1 MKKLIPPI
9 LPDSVAP
16 NDIQLAHS
24 KKLLNTI
31 IDRIHE
37 QGGWIDF
44 ATFMNM
50 VLYEPGL
57 GYYVAGSAKLGSHG
71 DFVTAPQLGN
81 LFAKTL
87 AQAIV
92 PVLNQLSTK
101 ESVVLELGAGSG
113 QLAHDLLLALAER
126 GQLPK
131 RYIILDVSPELTS
144 RQQTLLSRLPQHIS
158 TQIEWASCW
167 PTQFDGVL
175 IANEVLDA
183 FAVHRIERRSE
194 GWFEWGVSVHE
205 NELREESRVLTNHAL
220 MECLPPINNEYLPY
234 MTEVNLSAMALMK
247 AVAESL
253 REGRAYFI
261 DYGFPEREFY
271 HPQRAEGTLMCHYR
285 HYAHPNPMCLFG
297 LQDITSHIDF
307 TSVARAARQEGL
319 VIKDYA
325 TQAQFLLHHGLIN
338 CLTAFVTDMNVDMVR
353 QSQEV
358 NMLMS
363 PAEMGELFKVLVL
376 GRGEEEE
383 SALVQLG
390 LS

>member
-247 AVAESL
+247 TVAESL

-338 CLTAFVTDMNVDMVR
+338 CLTAPVTDMNVDMVR